1 MSEEI
6 IKFTASG
13 LIWIMFGGLFVLW
26 VIDGKITKEQ
36 VIHALV
42 AAVIAWIFAAFIK
55 DLFHTTRPY
64 LVNGNKALVFWLPST
79 NNGAFPS
86 GHAAASFA
94 MAFTVWLHDKKIGFS
109 YVLAAILIGIAR
121 VLGNVHYPIDILGGA
136 LLGIF
141 VAFVIEKIHFF
152 QLLSRWRE

>member
-6 IKFTASG
+6 IKFTASA

-26 VIDGKITKEQ
+26 VVDGKIKKEQ
-36 VIHALV
+36 VIHAL
-42 AAVIAWIFAAFIK
+42 ASAVIAWILAAFIK

-64 LVNGNKALVFWLPST
+64 VVDGSKALVFWIVST

-94 MAFTVWLHDKKIGFS
+94 MAFTVWLHDKKIGFF
-109 YVLAAILIGIAR
+109 YILTAILIGVAR

-136 LLGIF
+136 TLGIF
-141 VAFVIEKIHFF
+141 IAFVIEKIHFF
-152 QLLSRWRE
+152 EILSRLRK